1 MLYHLNQVSAGIIE
15 DRNHDIAHVCGG
27 SQKSYLVSKKSVV
40 FLLNILDRK
49 GCVWNFVPN

>member
-27 SQKSYLVSKKSVV
+27 VKK
-40 FLLNILDRK
+40 LP
-49 GCVWNFVPN
+49 CVEEVGRIPP